1 MSKPAL
7 RRLLFTLPPIALL
20 AGCAVGPDFKAP
32 RPDVPATWSASASA
46 AGVTTARA
54 DAAAAWWTSFNDAE
68 LTSLVSRARAAN
80 LDARQAM
87 LRIAEAR
94 AQREIA
100 GSAQWPRL
108 TANASAQ
115 DNRLSESTP
124 TGGLF
129 SKIGQ
134 FPGLKGVSIPN
145 PYSQYQLGFDA
156 SWEIDLFGR
165 VRRSVE
171 AAKADTRASIEDSR
185 AVMVSTLGEVGRA
198 YVDLRGAQAKR
209 AVLEESVI
217 TAADLAALAGQR
229 NAAGL
234 SSDIDLSQ
242 AQAQAKLAEA
252 QIPLLDRQITQDIN
266 RLSLLL
272 ALQPGA
278 LRAELDAAAPVPP
291 APPSAPIGLPGDLA
305 RRRPDIGAAE
315 ARLHA
320 ATARMGVAVA
330 DLYPRVTL
338 GVQGGFQ
345 SEEASSLTDW
355 ASRFFSAGPQ
365 VQLPIFDGG
374 QRRGAVRL
382 ADIHAQE
389 AALDYRR
396 TVLDALH
403 EVGNAL
409 AACAADQSR
418 DALLAATVARNRDAL
433 DLSRQ
438 RYASGL
444 ASFIEVLDAERTL
457 QQNQLSLADATTAV
471 STDLIG
477 LYKALG
483 GGWS

>member
-1 MSKPAL
+1 MSKSAF
-7 RRLLFTLPPIALL
+7 RRLVLASLL
-20 AGCAVGPDFKAP
+20 TAPLIGCAVGPDFNKP
-32 RPDVPATWSASASA
+32 RPDVPAAWSASASA
-46 AGVTTARA
+46 APVTPAPA
-54 DAAAAWWTSFNDAE
+54 DQAATWWIGFNDAE
-68 LTSLVSRARAAN
+68 LTSLIVRARAAN
-80 LDARQAM
+80 LDARQAV

-94 AQREIA
+94 AQRDIA
-100 GSAQWPRL
+100 ASAQWPSL
-108 TANASAQ
+108 SANASAE

-124 TGGLF
+124 TGALF

-165 VRRSVE
+165 LRRTVE
-171 AAKADTRASIEDSR
+171 AAKADTEATAQDSR

-209 AVLEESVI
+209 LVLQDSLA
-217 TAADLAALAGQR
+217 TAADLATLAGQR

-266 RLSLLL
+266 QLGLLL

-278 LRAELDAAAPVPP
+278 LRAELDTAAPVPP
-291 APPSAPIGLPGDLA
+291 APPSVPIGLPGDLA
-305 RRRPDIGAAE
+305 RRRPDIGASE

-320 ATARMGVAVA
+320 ATARMGVAMA

-338 GVQGGFQ
+338 GIQGGFQ

-365 VQLPIFDGG
+365 VQLPIFNGG

-396 TVLDALH
+396 TVLGALH
-403 EVGNAL
+403 EVDNAL
-409 AACAADQSR
+409 AAYAADQSR
-418 DALLAATVARNRDAL
+418 NTLLSASVAHNRDAL

-444 ASFIEVLDAERTL
+444 ASFIDVLDAERTL